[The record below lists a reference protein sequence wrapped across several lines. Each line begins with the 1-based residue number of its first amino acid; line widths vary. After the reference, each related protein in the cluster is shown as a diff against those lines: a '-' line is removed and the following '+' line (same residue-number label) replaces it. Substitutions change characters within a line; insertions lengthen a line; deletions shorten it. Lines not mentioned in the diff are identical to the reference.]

1 MAKVTFIT
9 EDGKKPQLKD
19 AIGNLMEIAREYDV
33 EGIEG
38 ACSGCCSCATC
49 HIRVNQNGLDKTG
62 RATEAEQDLIDLES
76 DTDERSRLSCQV
88 EMSEELDGLI
98 VEVAPF

>member
-1 MAKVTFIT
+1 MAKVTYIT
-9 EDGKKPQLKD
+9 PSGNEVVVED
-19 AIGNLMEIAREYDV
+19 ATGNLMEIAREYDV

-49 HIRVNQNGLDKTG
+49 HVRVKPEWLDKTG

-76 DTDERSRLSCQV
+76 DTDERSRLSCQI
-88 EMSEELDGLI
+88 EMSDELDGLV

>member
-1 MAKVTFIT
+1 MPKVTFIA
-9 EDGKKPQLKD
+9 EDGKETLVEN
-19 AIGNLMEIAREYDV
+19 AVGNLMEIAREYDV

-49 HIRVNQNGLDKTG
+49 HIRVRPEWLGKTG

-76 DTDERSRLSCQV
+76 GTDERSRLSCQI
-88 EMSEELDGLI
+88 EMSDELDGLV